1 MIKIIKEN
9 KTTIIIL
16 LIVYMLFQI
25 KLPFYVNAPGGTIN
39 INNRIKY
46 KDKVEYNG
54 SLNMLY
60 VTEYIATPPTYLLSY
75 IIKDWDLEDIGESKI
90 SNETPEEIEYRNKI
104 MLENSIN
111 NAKYIAYKEA
121 GKEITVSSQKNG
133 VIGTTLNN
141 GLKIGDE
148 ILELN
153 NQKVKDTN
161 MLKEFIASHSVGDK
175 LSLKIKRNNETI
187 TKEIEIKEQG
197 NNKIIGVLIV
207 TNYTYKTNPEIE
219 IKFKP
224 SESGSSGGLMMALS
238 IYCAIEEEDLLKG
251 RNIAGTGTIE
261 EDGTVGEIAGIKYK
275 IIGAHKNK
283 IDTVLVP
290 SANYKEAKKIVEERK
305 YNMQV
310 VEIKTFKDAIEYL
323 KKTK

>member
-1 MIKIIKEN
+1 MREIIKEN
-9 KTTIIIL
+9 KRTIIIL
-16 LIVYMLFQI
+16 LIIYILFQI
-25 KLPFYVNAPGGTIN
+25 RLPFYVNAPGGTIN

-46 KDKVEYNG
+46 KDKVKYNG

-121 GKEITVSSQKNG
+121 GKEIIVSSQKNV

-161 MLKEFIASHSVGDK
+161 MLKEFIASHNVGDK
-175 LSLKIKRNNETI
+175 LSLKIKRNNKI
-187 TKEIEIKEQG
+187 LTKEIEIKEQG
-197 NNKIIGVLIV
+197 NNKIIGVFVV
-207 TNYTYKTNPEIE
+207 TNYTYKTKPEIE
-219 IKFKP
+219 IKFKK

-251 RNIAGTGTIE
+251 RRIAGTGTME
-261 EDGTVGEIAGIKYK
+261 EDGSVGEIAGIKYK

-283 IDTVLVP
+283 MDVVLVP
-290 SANYKEAKKIVEERK
+290 SGNYKEAKKIVEERNYK
-305 YNMQV
+305 MKV
-310 VEIKTFKDAIEYL
+310 VEVKNFKDAINYL
-323 KKTK
+323 KKSK